1 MLPASGRHDRSVHL
15 YVTGALGGDVSWKAA
30 LWEWPRLY
38 QGVRRVGYQPLGPEP
53 FFSVGVLGR
62 YSLRS

>member
-38 QGVRRVGYQPLGPEP
+38 HGVGELVTNPLVLNLS
-53 FFSVGVLGR
+53 SVWGCWAGTP
-62 YSLRS
+62 